1 MTSGSARRARGRLRW
16 KGLEVSDEF
25 RRYADRVARGEDL
38 PPFQGSILAEPDPAF
53 PWDPNEQRHAQGRAL
68 KRQFGLWTGVALFLG
83 LCVWVLVVQ
92 VGNQT
97 DPAQKAAESP
107 LATVVLGNQ
116 PVVAPPL
123 DVAAADPRAATA
135 AQAEDTETS
144 AATADQ
150 GTTALAS
157 LQERTAAPSVP
168 AAPAPAASAP
178 RAVAASSNPSAA
190 SAVAPAS
197 AAGAIVTMRSTAAA
211 PPASKANVLEI
222 TRTPPGALDVAASS
236 SDRVPGAG
244 STSTAGAAGGVAAA
258 SPGTATASPIAAS
271 PIAASPAP
279 AASAPADPKKEPGR
293 EASTMGPLLVEKPS
307 F

>member
-25 RRYADRVARGEDL
+25 RSYADRVARGEDL

-53 PWDPNEQRHAQGRAL
+53 PWDPNEQRQAQGRAL
-68 KRQFGLWTGVALFLG
+68 KQQFGLWTGVALFLG

-116 PVVAPPL
+116 PVVAPQP
-123 DVAAADPRAATA
+123 DVAAADPGATTA
-135 AQAEDTETS
+135 PQPDDTETS

-150 GTTALAS
+150 GATALAS
-157 LQERTAAPSVP
+157 LQERAAAPSVP
-168 AAPAPAASAP
+168 AAAPAPAASAP
-178 RAVAASSNPSAA
+178 RAVAASGIPSAA
-190 SAVAPAS
+190 TPVAPAS
-197 AAGAIVTMRSTAAA
+197 AVATTRTTAAA
-211 PPASKANVLEI
+211 PPASNASGLEI
-222 TRTPPGALDVAASS
+222 TRTPPGALAVAAGSG
-236 SDRVPGAG
+236 DRVPGAAG
-244 STSTAGAAGGVAAA
+244 ATSTASASSGVAAA
-258 SPGTATASPIAAS
+258 SPSTDTASPIAG
-271 PIAASPAP
+271 SPAP

-293 EASTMGPLLVEKPS
+293 EASTMGPSLLVEKPS